1 MGRERRIALVIV
13 VLLAVSGGRLLFKT
27 KDIPAFRQESGSV
40 FAVYFASSTQIML
53 EPEFYWGEPSLRD
66 LAQLLVAGPADD
78 DLLAIL
84 PPQTVIRDVY
94 RRDDVAYVDFSRHL
108 VTNHPGGTSGELV
121 TIYGIV
127 NTFASLPGIER
138 VQIMVEGRPVESLAG
153 HVYTGEPLYPDYSL
167 AGAWLI

>member
-1 MGRERRIALVIV
+1 
-13 VLLAVSGGRLLFKT
+13 
-27 KDIPAFRQESGSV
+27 
-40 FAVYFASSTQIML
+40 ML

-108 VTNHPGGTSGELV
+108 VTNHPGSTSGGWSLFM
-121 TIYGIV
+121 GSSS
-127 NTFASLPGIER
+127 TFASLPGIER
-138 VQIMVEGRPVESLAG
+138 VQIMVEGRPVESLRATCYWRTTVPRLQPG
-153 HVYTGEPLYPDYSL
+153 RRLADLILSL
-167 AGAWLI
+167 PGIY